1 MEMIK
6 KIESALNL
14 KELENL
20 RVELLGKNGTITKQ
34 LKELGQLSIEEK
46 KTKGKAIN
54 ELKNEIAQAIEIKKH
69 MLSNKESDNE
79 IDFTIPEKVSSGYSH
94 IISQEIKTLNEIFN
108 NIGFKAISG
117 PDIESTY
124 YNFEALNIE
133 ESHPARDDNDTFYM
147 KEDEKLLRTQV
158 TSVQIR
164 LLEEMK
170 RKEETEC
177 RAFSIGRVYRNDN
190 HDATHVSSFH
200 QVEGIII
207 EENITMQHLKGFLTY
222 LFEEFFQQ
230 KVNIRF
236 RPSYFPFTEPSCE
249 VDICAEVE
257 NGKLIMKE
265 WGQGKALEV
274 GGCGI
279 IHPKILKNFGMPE
292 ANAFAFGMGLE
303 RMIMLKNNIPNI
315 NTLYNNQM
323 PFLKTIK

>member
-6 KIESALNL
+6 KIESALDL

-20 RVELLGKNGTITKQ
+20 RVEFLGKNGIITKQ

-46 KTKGKAIN
+46 KTKGKEIN
-54 ELKNEIAQAIEIKKH
+54 ELKVEIAQAIEIKKIA
-69 MLSNKESDNE
+69 LSDNDSENE
-79 IDFTIPEKVSSGYSH
+79 IDYTIYEKTALGSAH

-108 NIGFKAISG
+108 NIGFKSISG
-117 PDIESTY
+117 PDIETTY

-133 ESHPARDDNDTFYM
+133 EAHPARDDNDTFYM
-147 KEDEKLLRTQV
+147 KEEGKLLRTQV

-170 RKEETEC
+170 KSHEKEC
-177 RAFSIGRVYRNDN
+177 RAFSIGRVYRNDS